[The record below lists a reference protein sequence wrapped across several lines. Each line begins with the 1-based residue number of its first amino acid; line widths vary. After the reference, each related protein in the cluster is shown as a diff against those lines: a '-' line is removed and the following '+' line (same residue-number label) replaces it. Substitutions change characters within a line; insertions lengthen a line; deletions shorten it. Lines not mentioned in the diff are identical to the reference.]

1 MPRHKQSPEQIFTM
15 QNHILDATVSL
26 LDELQPE
33 EISIRKIAD
42 RAEIS
47 HMVIYTYFKDRD
59 ELVKALITRQ
69 EERIR
74 QRFEDVLKNADD
86 TNIIA
91 KLRKALSE
99 YIEITKA
106 RPKLFRLLWVLP
118 VKLPVT
124 STHGNAFLEDQINLL
139 SDLLSKGQQKGIF
152 IQHEPQVAALTVL
165 CIINAPMFLFHLGKM
180 TDKKLRDQVINETLD
195 IVLKYITGK

>member
-1 MPRHKQSPEQIFTM
+1 MSRRKQSPEQIASM
-15 QNHILDATVSL
+15 QNRILDATVSL

-69 EERIR
+69 EERIHR
-74 QRFEDVLKNADD
+74 RFDDVLKNVNDN
-86 TNIIA
+86 NIIA
-91 KLRKALSE
+91 KLRTALSD
-99 YIEITKA
+99 YIDIAKA

-118 VKLPVT
+118 VKL
-124 STHGNAFLEDQINLL
+124 STDHGHGKNFFEDQTKSL
-139 SDLLSKGQQKGIF
+139 SDLLSKGQQQGIF
-152 IQHEPQVAALTVL
+152 VLHDPQVAALTVL
-165 CIINAPMFLFHLGKM
+165 SIINAPMFLFHLGRM
-180 TDKKLRDQVINETLD
+180 SDPKLRDQIINENLD
-195 IVLKYITGK
+195 IVLQYITGK

>member
-1 MPRHKQSPEQIFTM
+1 MPRHKQSPEQISAM
-15 QNHILDATVSL
+15 QNRILDVTVSL

-33 EISIRKIAD
+33 EISIRKIAE

-74 QRFEDVLKNADD
+74 QRFEDMLKNVNDG
-86 TNIIA
+86 NFIA
-91 KLRKALSE
+91 KLRTALSD
-99 YIEITKA
+99 YIDIVKA

-118 VKLPVT
+118 VKLPADP
-124 STHGNAFLEDQINLL
+124 SRGKNFFEDQTNLL
-139 SDLLSKGQQKGIF
+139 SDLLSKGQQQGIF
-152 IQHEPQVAALTVL
+152 VQHDPQVAALTVL
-165 CIINAPMFLFHLGKM
+165 SIINAPMFLFHLGRM
-180 TDKKLRDQVINETLD
+180 SDPKLRDQVINETLD
-195 IVLKYITGK
+195 IVLQYITGK